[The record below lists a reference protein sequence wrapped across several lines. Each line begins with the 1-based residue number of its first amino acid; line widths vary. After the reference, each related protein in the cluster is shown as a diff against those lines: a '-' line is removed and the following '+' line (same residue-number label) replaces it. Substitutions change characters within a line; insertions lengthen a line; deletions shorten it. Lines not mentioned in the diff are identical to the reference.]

1 MKEIWL
7 RQGRITLDYVEI
19 GDDLNADSL
28 ERRSWLSDDLRTVVQ
43 AEETV
48 WKGVWQVLRSESHC
62 G

>member
-1 MKEIWL
+1 MKKIWL

-28 ERRSWLSDDLRTVVQ
+28 GRSRLSDDLRTVVQ
-43 AEETV
+43 AEKTV
-48 WKGVWQVLRSESHC
+48 WKGVWQVLRSESRC